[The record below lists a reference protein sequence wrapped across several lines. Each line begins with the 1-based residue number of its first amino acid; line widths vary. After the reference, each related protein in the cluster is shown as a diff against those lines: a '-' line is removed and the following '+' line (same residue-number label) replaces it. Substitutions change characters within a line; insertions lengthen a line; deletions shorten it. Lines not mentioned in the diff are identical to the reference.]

1 MCRLTVVERLLK
13 YYTPSLQDTNI
24 VLRGFEQQ
32 QDRIKNVANT
42 LKPNQKP
49 VTQQRDN
56 VAHIHVADAIR
67 LDMQSFRFKVRNAK
81 QMLTRSIPLV

>member
-1 MCRLTVVERLLK
+1 MGRLPVVERLLK

-32 QDRIKNVANT
+32 QDRIKDVANT
-42 LKPNQKP
+42 LKPNQKR
-49 VTQQRDN
+49 VTQHRDN

-81 QMLTRSIPLV
+81 QILSRSIPLV